1 MRGRSRLVLLVRL
14 CTRPAEAGTCRRFS
28 SEPVDASPQNLWT
41 RLLGAG
47 RPINDDLHASA
58 GGSRRDPGV
67 DLELSLSGEPDG
79 SS

>member
-1 MRGRSRLVLLVRL
+1 MKLTDVAEPQKSERAWQNLSTLLLRTCGRV
-14 CTRPAEAGTCRRFS
+14 S
-28 SEPVDASPQNLWT
+28 SEPVD
-41 RLLGAG
+41 LLGAG